1 MVSMEPRR
9 SNEAAD
15 DDDDDVDGVVAREG
29 SKGET

>member
-1 MVSMEPRR
+1 MEPRR